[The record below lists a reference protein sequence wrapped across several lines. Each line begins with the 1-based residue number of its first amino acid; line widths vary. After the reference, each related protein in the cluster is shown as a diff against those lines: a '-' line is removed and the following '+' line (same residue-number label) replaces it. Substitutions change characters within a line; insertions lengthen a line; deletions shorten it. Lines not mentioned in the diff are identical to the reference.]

1 MFNCCKASKR
11 LCQTVAQRA
20 KDSVQEKRI
29 ETLEARN
36 KDLLGLILYIGK
48 EARVLDAGVVQR
60 SLESLNKL

>member
-1 MFNCCKASKR
+1 MRKVKE
-11 LCQTVAQRA
+11 L
-20 KDSVQEKRI
+20 EKRI

-36 KDLLGLILYIGK
+36 KDLWGLILYIGK

>member
-1 MFNCCKASKR
+1 MRKVKK
-11 LCQTVAQRA
+11 L
-20 KDSVQEKRI
+20 EKRI

-48 EARVLDAGVVQR
+48 EACVLDAGVVQR

>member
-1 MFNCCKASKR
+1 MRKVKQ
-11 LCQTVAQRA
+11 L
-20 KDSVQEKRI
+20 EKRI

-36 KDLLGLILYIGK
+36 KDLWGLILYIGK